1 MNPESKVNVTLFQ
14 LGSENMPL
22 QNIESL
28 LQPISADAPCGAD
41 LEYDPACLE
50 LDRIAQGKPEQQMG
64 DTIVPAQEPDWK
76 EVGNRALA
84 LLAKTKDV
92 RIAMRLTR
100 ALLNTESLPGLA
112 DGLKVLRGI
121 AETFWDGFYPKLDPE
136 DNNDPTSRVNI
147 LMGLCD
153 SAAFVDRIRMV
164 PLVSAKTFG
173 RFSLRDFA
181 IVSGEIP
188 PPAGTEAPKTSAIDG
203 AFAECP
209 VPTLQTTAEALRSSL
224 DSLASIEAFVGDKV
238 GAANGVNF
246 AKLADT
252 LRSAERILVARLA
265 KRGVVTEG
273 SADGGGGEDGSAGG
287 AGGGQGGGGSISGEI
302 NSREDVIRVL
312 DKIVYYYERAEPSS
326 PIPLLIKRSKRLVSA
341 SFLDIVRDIA
351 SDGLS
356 QVENLRGKDGNETE
370 SS

>member
-1 MNPESKVNVTLFQ
+1 MAAESKVNVTLFQ

-28 LQPISADAPCGAD
+28 LQPVSADAPCGPD
-41 LEYDPACLE
+41 LEYDPAFLE
-50 LDRIAQGKPEQQMG
+50 LDRISQGKPEQQMG
-64 DTIVPAQEPDWK
+64 ETIVPAEEPDWK
-76 EVGNRALA
+76 EVGNRTLA
-84 LLAKTKDV
+84 LLAKTKDL

-100 ALLNTESLPGLA
+100 ALLNTESLAGLA

-121 AETFWDGFYPKLDPE
+121 VETFWDGFYPKLDPE
-136 DNNDPTSRVNI
+136 DENDPTFRVNI

-164 PLVSAKTFG
+164 PLVSARSFG

-181 IVSGEIP
+181 IASGEIP

-203 AFAECP
+203 AFTECP
-209 VPTLQTTAEALRSSL
+209 VPTLQATAETLRSSL
-224 DSLASIEAFVGDKV
+224 DSLAAIEAFVGDKV

-252 LRSAERILVARLA
+252 LRSAEKILVVRLA

-273 SADGGGGEDGSAGG
+273 SAEGASGEDGSATG
-287 AGGGQGGGGSISGEI
+287 AGGGQGASGTISGEI

-312 DKIVYYYERAEPSS
+312 DKIVSYYERAEPSS

-356 QVENLRGKDGNETE
+356 QVENLRGKDENET
-370 SS
+370 